1 MEIWDGYYKDGTL
14 ANVDL
19 VRDEPVPRGLYHL
32 VCEVLVR
39 HTDGDFLL
47 MQRDFN
53 KHSRTQKKAPLR
65 VLFYSAFF
73 YSVYLNIILLLN
85 IQLCRERQYCPRRLL
100 LQSDTVC
107 PCSHQPQNS
116 LLY

>member
-19 VRDEPVPRGLYHL
+19 IRGESVPNGLYHL

-53 KHSRTQKKAPLR
+53 KEMYAG
-65 VLFYSAFF
+65 FYEA
-73 YSVYLNIILLLN
+73 
-85 IQLCRERQYCPRRLL
+85 
-100 LQSDTVC
+100 TAGG
-107 PCSHQPQNS
+107 
-116 LLY
+116 